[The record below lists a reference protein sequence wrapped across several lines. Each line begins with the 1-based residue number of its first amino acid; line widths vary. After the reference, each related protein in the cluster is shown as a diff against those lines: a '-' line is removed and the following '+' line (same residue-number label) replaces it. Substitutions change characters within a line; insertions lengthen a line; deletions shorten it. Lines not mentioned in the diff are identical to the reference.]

1 MEENERLMEIF
12 LEYCELN
19 QKRIKL
25 QDELFEVRDLMQQ
38 VKQKAVYNLIKAD
51 FTSCLNVNWNQ
62 MGKAIHWKEQD

>member
-25 QDELFEVRDLMQQ
+25 QDELFEVRDLMNQ

-51 FTSCLNVNWNQ
+51 FTNCLNVNWNQ
-62 MGKAIHWKEQD
+62 LGKAIHWKEQA

>member
-25 QDELFEVRDLMQQ
+25 QDELFEVRDLMNQ

-51 FTSCLNVNWNQ
+51 FTDCLNVNWNQ
-62 MGKAIHWKEQD
+62 LGKAIRWKEQA